1 MRKCFQV
8 PSLKGFCCLV
18 SWDEGY
24 SWRQPPWRFLAD
36 LGIKVSCFC
45 PSHGNDGCKTLCPD
59 MPSEAVK
66 SQGAAMPKRF
76 LPRLHIQ
83 YQSLGWDPVGYWNE
97 YHLHRSKTYWYI
109 FIYIYYLI
117 HSDND
122 MIRYMY
128 IYICYINIGI
138 NKYACLGVVKGATA
152 PRSSNYIWFSPTKGH
167 VTGVC
172 HGCRRLV
179 VSQRAKDHAWWAA
192 SRASC
197 TADDLATDRRIA
209 TDTTDRGT
217 FHLWLC
223 WRSADRWVGDVCES
237 MHQTKQEQARG

>member
-1 MRKCFQV
+1 MKAIHGDNLHEDSWQILASKSVVSAQV
-8 PSLKGFCCLV
+8 MAMTVAKRYAQICPARQWRVKVRRCQSASCRDFIFNTRALVGTRWDTGMNIIYIGPKLTGTSL
-18 SWDEGY
+18 
-24 SWRQPPWRFLAD
+24 
-36 LGIKVSCFC
+36 
-45 PSHGNDGCKTLCPD
+45 
-59 MPSEAVK
+59 
-66 SQGAAMPKRF
+66 
-76 LPRLHIQ
+76 
-83 YQSLGWDPVGYWNE
+83 
-97 YHLHRSKTYWYI
+97 
-109 FIYIYYLI
+109 YIYYLI